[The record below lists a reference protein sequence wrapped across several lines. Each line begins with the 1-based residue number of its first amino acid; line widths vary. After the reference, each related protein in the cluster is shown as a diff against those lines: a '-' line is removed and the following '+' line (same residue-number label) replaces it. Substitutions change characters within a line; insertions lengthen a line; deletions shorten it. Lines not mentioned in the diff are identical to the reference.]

1 MTGTIVQTIR
11 LIPRLSSHFG
21 TFRGNARK
29 RQIAS
34 ELRWIRDFHQL
45 DDLSEQVTE

>member
-1 MTGTIVQTIR
+1 LG
-11 LIPRLSSHFG
+11 SHFG

-34 ELRWIRDFHQL
+34 ELRWIRDFHEL
-45 DDLSEQVTE
+45 DGLREQVTE